1 MEQVK
6 SYQTDRELGDFL
18 LSQWYY
24 NTISYQ
30 ITVDIYRHLLPNQ
43 LEKGLDE
50 LDLMLVSVDKSVESM
65 K

>member
-1 MEQVK
+1 MFSLEYVK
-6 SYQTDRELGDFL
+6 SPLTERELGNFP
-18 LSQWYY
+18 LSLWYY

-50 LDLMLVSVDKSVESM
+50 LDLALLSVERM
-65 K
+65 N